1 MTNLQDNAS
10 RGSALLLRR
19 LWLWLPVAA
28 GTLLTA
34 LLVGLVLA
42 PLWSALQRDSQR
54 LRELEAMRDQ
64 VSLLR
69 TQLRSLDETEEKG
82 VAQQA
87 RLTTL
92 VAGSGDISTF
102 LATVDNEARLSGIQL
117 DLYEPQAPPPEPAA
131 KDKAAATP
139 TPPPPQPGQAAAVPP
154 AASIDVPGL
163 KRTTILMAA
172 RGTYPALL
180 SFLKRLEALN
190 VLVVQSD
197 LNLSLEDANKALP
210 GGQAPARKV
219 LLKLALSLYSRDLAK
234 APAAAAPGTPA
245 APAAPGSPAAAPA
258 APAAQGAPPAAG
270 TPATPAAPSASPAP
284 APQPVTKP

>member
-1 MTNLQDNAS
+1 MTNLQESAS
-10 RGSALLLRR
+10 RGTGLLLRR

-69 TQLRSLDETEEKG
+69 TQLRSLDEIEEKG
-82 VAQQA
+82 VVQQA

-117 DLYEPQAPPPEPAA
+117 DLYEPQAPPPDPAA
-131 KDKAAATP
+131 KDKAAA
-139 TPPPPQPGQAAAVPP
+139 
-154 AASIDVPGL
+154 
-163 KRTTILMAA
+163 
-172 RGTYPALL
+172 
-180 SFLKRLEALN
+180 
-190 VLVVQSD
+190 
-197 LNLSLEDANKALP
+197 
-210 GGQAPARKV
+210 
-219 LLKLALSLYSRDLAK
+219 
-234 APAAAAPGTPA
+234 
-245 APAAPGSPAAAPA
+245 
-258 APAAQGAPPAAG
+258 
-270 TPATPAAPSASPAP
+270 
-284 APQPVTKP
+284 

>member
-1 MTNLQDNAS
+1 MTNLQESAS
-10 RGSALLLRR
+10 RGTGLLLRR

-69 TQLRSLDETEEKG
+69 TQLRSLDEIEEKG
-82 VAQQA
+82 VVQQA
-87 RLTTL
+87 RLTTR

-117 DLYEPQAPPPEPAA
+117 DLYEPQAPPPDPAA

-139 TPPPPQPGQAAAVPP
+139 NPPPPQPGQPAAATP
-154 AASIDVPGL
+154 AASVDVPGL

-172 RGTYPALL
+172 RGTYPELL
-180 SFLKRLEALN
+180 
-190 VLVVQSD
+190 
-197 LNLSLEDANKALP
+197 
-210 GGQAPARKV
+210 
-219 LLKLALSLYSRDLAK
+219 
-234 APAAAAPGTPA
+234 
-245 APAAPGSPAAAPA
+245 
-258 APAAQGAPPAAG
+258 
-270 TPATPAAPSASPAP
+270 
-284 APQPVTKP
+284 